1 VETEEYGSW
10 CRGKEDMLDQKK
22 MKKIMF
28 RQLVLSLPGIHIVR
42 FQLEEISLKSILIL
56 GFDA

>member
-1 VETEEYGSW
+1 
-10 CRGKEDMLDQKK
+10 MLDQKK